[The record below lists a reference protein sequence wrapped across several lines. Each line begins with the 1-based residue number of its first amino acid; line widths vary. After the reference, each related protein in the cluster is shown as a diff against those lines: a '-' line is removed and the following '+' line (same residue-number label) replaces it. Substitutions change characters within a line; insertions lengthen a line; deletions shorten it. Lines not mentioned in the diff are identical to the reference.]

1 MNMKKFLLFAALLA
15 LAAIPIQAQSTTWEI
30 DPAHANAQF
39 VVRHL
44 GISNVQGEFTKVSG
58 TVQLDEKNLEKSSVA
73 ATIDV
78 SSVDTRNATR
88 DKDLLSENFFNV
100 AKYPT
105 MTFQSKRIDRA
116 GEGKLKV
123 TGDLT
128 LHGVTREVAFDVDGP
143 SNAIKDPWGNTRRGL
158 SATTRINRKDFG
170 ITADAGLV
178 GDEIAITLDIE
189 MVKK

>member
-1 MNMKKFLLFAALLA
+1 MKKFLLFAALLA
-15 LAAIPIQAQSTTWEI
+15 LAAIPARAQSTTWEI

-39 VVRHL
+39 VVRHF

-58 TVQLDEKNLEKSSVA
+58 TVQLDEKNLEKSSVT

-78 SSVDTRNATR
+78 GSVDTRNSTR

-100 AKYPT
+100 AKYPA
-105 MTFQSKRIDRA
+105 MTFQSKKIDRV

-143 SNAIKDPWGNTRRGL
+143 SNAIKDPWGNARRGL
-158 SATTRINRKDFG
+158 SATTKISRKGFG
-170 ITADAGLV
+170 ITADAGMV

>member
-1 MNMKKFLLFAALLA
+1 MNMKKFLFFAALLA
-15 LAAIPIQAQSTTWEI
+15 LAAISAPAQTTTWQI

-39 VVRHL
+39 LVRHL

-58 TVQLDEKNLEKSSVA
+58 TVQLDEKNFEKSSVT

-78 SSVDTRNATR
+78 GSVDTRNSSR

-105 MTFQSKRIDRA
+105 MTFQSKKVERV
-116 GEGKLKV
+116 GEGKYKV
-123 TGDLT
+123 TGDLM
-128 LHGVTREVAFDVDGP
+128 LHGVTREVTLDVDGP
-143 SNAIKDPWGNTRRGL
+143 SASIKDPWGNTRRGL
-158 SATTRINRKDFG
+158 SATTKINRNDFG
-170 ITADAGLV
+170 ITADAGMV
-178 GDEIAITLDIE
+178 GNEITITLDIE

>member
-1 MNMKKFLLFAALLA
+1 MKKSLLFAALLA
-15 LAAIPIQAQSTTWEI
+15 LAAISVQAQSTTWEI

-100 AKYPT
+100 AKYPA
-105 MTFQSKRIDRA
+105 MTFQSKRIERA

-128 LHGVTREVAFDVDGP
+128 LHGVTREVTLDVDGP
-143 SNAIKDPWGNTRRGL
+143 SNAIKDPWGNMRRGL
-158 SATTRINRKDFG
+158 SGTTKIDRRDFG
-170 ITADAGLV
+170 ITADAGMV
-178 GDEIAITLDIE
+178 GNEITITLDVE